1 MLRPDPYEGTTMNHY
16 EMLRAVSRTFALS
29 IEKLPPVLREAV
41 TIAYLLFRI
50 SDCIEDHATISPD
63 RKAQLLRLW
72 GGILKGTSPAAN
84 LTAELEDLD
93 SNDPEVYVARH
104 ADRVMDY
111 LNNQPHELK
120 EIISTHAYDTAEGMA
135 RWQEQGPFINTEE
148 EMDDYMHQVAGRV
161 GYLVTDIF
169 AWFSPGV
176 RERRE
181 ALIPLGREFGLGLQ
195 TVNIIRGL
203 RKDYERGWVFVPLT
217 FLETQGL
224 SRRSFFQ
231 NTSRPQALAVIDML
245 IEKANRHL
253 KGGLTYITLL
263 PRSERH
269 IRLSCIWPLLFAVKT
284 LALSRNNHNVLESET
299 KMTRNQVKNI
309 VLISS
314 TLFWSNS
321 ALKSYYHYLEN

>member
-1 MLRPDPYEGTTMNHY
+1 MLRPDPLEGTTMNHY

-72 GGILKGTSPAAN
+72 GDILNGTTPAGN

-93 SNDPEVYVARH
+93 STDPEVYVARH
-104 ADRVMDY
+104 ADRVMEY
-111 LNNQPHELK
+111 LKDQPQQLR
-120 EIISTHAYDTAEGMA
+120 EIISTHAHDTAEGMA
-135 RWQEQGPFINTEE
+135 RWQEQGPIIKTEE

-169 AWFSPGV
+169 SWYSPGV
-176 RERRE
+176 REKRE

-217 FLETQGL
+217 FLKSQGL
-224 SRRSFFQ
+224 SHDSFFKSS
-231 NTSRPQALAVIDML
+231 SRPQALAVIDLL

-253 KGGLTYITLL
+253 NGGLTYITLL
-263 PRSERH
+263 PRNDRH

-321 ALKSYYHYLEN
+321 ALTTYYHYLEN